1 MPQAMKIPDAKTAVD
16 KEWKKLETIPARIV
30 KKVKN
35 MKEVSKKAQKINNK
49 VHFASLMDSCHLKNS
64 ELDQQFQKYTGRI
77 VLRGDIVKDDSG
89 HQAVFTEQG
98 SSASQMMAAK
108 EMDVLARLPDCDGQA
123 ADAISAYTQVK
134 MEDDQKLLQ
143 NSQIKCMDTSSKTQI
158 AEVLGIH

>member
-1 MPQAMKIPDAKTAVD
+1 
-16 KEWKKLETIPARIV
+16 
-30 KKVKN
+30 
-35 MKEVSKKAQKINNK
+35 
-49 VHFASLMDSCHLKNS
+49 MDSCHLKNS

-134 MEDDQKLLQ
+134 MEDDQKLLKIPKS
-143 NSQIKCMDTSSKTQI
+143 NVWIRLPKHKLPKSWEYIEDPGPLERNFFRIPTRRDSCGKDSSKR
-158 AEVLGIH
+158 H